1 MTRVQRRFI
10 EVVLSDKLENLVVEV
25 EAIPGED
32 EDVFGNLRS
41 VRVRVWDGGAVL
53 LRLLLMARRRE
64 RRLHTE
70 LALAF
75 TAFGGDI
82 FGGGEGEKAEG
93 ERTWLRRTVE
103 DAAVKGKR

>member
-25 EAIPGED
+25 EAISGED

-64 RRLHTE
+64 
-70 LALAF
+70 
-75 TAFGGDI
+75 
-82 FGGGEGEKAEG
+82 KKK
-93 ERTWLRRTVE
+93 ERE
-103 DAAVKGKR
+103 EEEVKRKLI